1 MPEFNHTPDTFNAPP
16 PPAYVSG
23 LAENVAGTLA
33 YLTILPA
40 ILFLVLEP
48 YNRSRFIRFHA
59 FQCIALS
66 VCGFASSVVVVI
78 PIIGWLVGIVMTPV
92 LFVCWILCMYNAY
105 QGKLFKLP
113 VLGQFAEN
121 LAK

>member
-1 MPEFNHTPDTFNAPP
+1 MSDYAQGPEVVAAAP
-16 PPAYVSG
+16 ATSG
-23 LAENVAGTLA
+23 LADNAAAALA
-33 YLTILPA
+33 YLTIIPA

-48 YNRSRFIRFHA
+48 YNRKPFIRFHA

-66 VCGFASSVVVVI
+66 VVGFVGSMLIVI
-78 PIIGWLVGIVMTPV
+78 PIIGWLIDLVLFPV
-92 LFVCWILCMYNAY
+92 LFVCWLLCVINAY

-113 VLGQFAEN
+113 ILGAFVEN